1 MKYAKIYVQV
11 LSKVLQPANNQLQFA
26 LQGGLI
32 RQRLALLL
40 QPGEALAQAGNPG
53 LKLMLVNEALR
64 ITVDQPGHALAHL
77 ADLVFDG
84 GQRCAWG
91 VRLWPQ
97 AAPIF
102 LREPLGRG
110 QQRTDFLPDG
120 QVQQIRAY
128 LRILTEALT
137 PKAVRVRAQTAVV
150 GVGAGFAFA
159 RPRTE
164 ALSIEG
170 IATVL
175 ALEQA

>member
-1 MKYAKIYVQV
+1 MSPTPCHNDDPTPLESDHA
-11 LSKVLQPANNQLQFA
+11 
-26 LQGGLI
+26 GLAGHDWTHHDAGHLPLG
-32 RQRLALLL
+32 Q
-40 QPGEALAQAGNPG
+40 ALAQAGNPR
-53 LKLMLVNEALR
+53 LKLGLVNEALR

-102 LREPLGRG
+102 LREPLGMG

-128 LRILTEALT
+128 LRIVTEALA

-150 GVGAGFAFA
+150 GVGAGFALA
-159 RPRTE
+159 RTRTE
-164 ALSIEG
+164 ALPIEG
-170 IATVL
+170 IAT
-175 ALEQA
+175 